1 MKGPCKKW
9 SKLEYALKGH
19 VSKAAEVLPALLGT
33 FIMAILVS
41 LRKAVEFVAKK
52 TWDLIVFVAGLIGLL
67 LMRKV
72 LG

>member
-1 MKGPCKKW
+1 MKGPCKKL
-9 SKLEYALKGH
+9 SKLEHALKGH
-19 VSKAAEVLPALLGT
+19 VSKAAEALPAVLGT
-33 FIMAILVS
+33 FITAILVS

-52 TWDLIVFVAGLIGLL
+52 TWVIVFVAGLIGLL

>member
-9 SKLEYALKGH
+9 SKLEHALKGH
-19 VSKAAEVLPALLGT
+19 VSKAAEALPAVLGT
-33 FIMAILVS
+33 FITAILVS

-52 TWDLIVFVAGLIGLL
+52 TWVIVFVAGLIGLL